1 MLGLPDRTRA
11 CLFDL
16 DGVLTRTAEVH
27 LTAWR
32 ETFDEYLR
40 DRHDA
45 AAGAGRSFSDDD
57 YRRYVDGRARLDGVR
72 GFLAS
77 RGIELPEGGDADG
90 PDVLSVHGLG
100 RRKQQRFLDA
110 LERDGVAVY
119 EGSVRYVRAARD
131 AGLRLAVVT
140 ASANAGEVLRAA
152 GLDELLPVRVDG
164 VVAAEER
171 LAGKPAPDTFLSAA
185 RLLDVAPADA
195 AVFEDARSGVRA
207 ARTGGFGWVVGVDRV
222 GNPHADADAPTDT
235 GAPAGLDADGHAA
248 ELRRCGADV
257 VVRDLAELL
266 GSA

>member
-32 ETFDEYLR
+32 QTFDEYLHATCGER
-40 DRHDA
+40 S
-45 AAGAGRSFSDDD
+45 RSFSDDD
-57 YRRYVDGRARLDGVR
+57 YRRFVDGRARLDGVR

-77 RGIELPEGGDADG
+77 RGIELPEGDEGDG
-90 PDVLSVHGLG
+90 PDATTVHGLG
-100 RRKQQRFLDA
+100 RRKQQRFLEA
-110 LERDGVAVY
+110 LQRDGVTVY

-131 AGLRLAVVT
+131 AGLRTAVVT
-140 ASANAGEVLRAA
+140 ASANAVEVLRAA

-171 LAGKPAPDTFLSAA
+171 LAGKPAPDTFLCAA
-185 RLLDVAPADA
+185 RLLDVAPGEA
-195 AVFEDARSGVRA
+195 AVFEDAQSGVRA

-222 GNPHADADAPTDT
+222 GAGAPTHGND
-235 GAPAGLDADGHAA
+235 GHHAGSHAGGHAA

-257 VVRDLAELL
+257 VVGDLAELL
-266 GSA
+266 EHR